1 MRRESLIEQLG
12 WLCAAMG
19 LALILTV
26 IVTLPSGAPP
36 FETIITLFKGGL
48 GSISKIGRVLASWV
62 PLTLCAVGLLVPFT
76 ARLWNIGVEGQVIMG
91 AIFCTAALRPFDE
104 GGATQI
110 ALAIVAGMA
119 GGAFWALLSGLLR
132 VFGRVH
138 EIFSGLGLNFVALG
152 VTLWLI
158 FGPWKR
164 PGVASMS
171 GTEPLDI
178 SLWLPRIGSMSVS
191 WAGLALTLAAIAFIY
206 VLLHRT
212 QWGLKLRA
220 VGENPKAATLFS
232 LGPRRRLLQAFMLCG
247 AFAGMAGAVQVLG
260 VYHRLLP
267 NISSN
272 YGYTA
277 LLVGMM
283 ASFRLPLVPFIC
295 LFFAVLNVGSIQ
307 LPLQLGLDSSLSGVI
322 QGVQWSF
329 PCSLFRDSDS
339 GSNRERRPI
348 KWTTHS
354 L

>member
-1 MRRESLIEQLG
+1 MKRDSLLTQIG
-12 WLCAAMG
+12 WLGAAVG

-26 IVTLPSGAPP
+26 LVTLPAGAPP
-36 FETIITLFKGGL
+36 FETLYVLFKGGL
-48 GSISKIGRVLASWV
+48 GSMSKIGRVLSVWV
-62 PLTLCAVGLLVPFT
+62 PLTLCSVGLLVPFT

-91 AIFCTAALRPFDE
+91 AIFATAALRPFDE
-104 GGATQI
+104 GGMLQI
-110 ALAIVAGMA
+110 ALAIAAAML
-119 GGAFWALLSGLLR
+119 GGALWALLSGLLR

-171 GTEPLDI
+171 GTEPIDI
-178 SLWLPRIGSMSVS
+178 SMWLPRLGNLSVS
-191 WAGLALTLAAIAFIY
+191 WVGLALAFAALIVIY
-206 VLLHRT
+206 ILMHRT
-212 QWGLKLRA
+212 EWGLKLRA

-232 LGPRRRLLQAFMLCG
+232 LGPRRRLLQAFMICG
-247 AFAGMAGAVQVLG
+247 ALAGLAGATQVLG

-267 NISSN
+267 AISSS

-307 LPLQLGLDSSLSGVI
+307 LPLQMGLDSSLSGVI
-322 QGVQWSF
+322 QGVMVLSVFIVQGLRIW
-329 PCSLFRDSDS
+329 LNQRKEAD
-339 GSNRERRPI
+339 
-348 KWTTHS
+348 
-354 L
+354 

>member
-1 MRRESLIEQLG
+1 MNRDSLLTQFG
-12 WLCAAMG
+12 WICAAFG
-19 LALILTV
+19 LALFLTILV
-26 IVTLPSGAPP
+26 AWPAGAPP
-36 FETIITLFKGGL
+36 FETIYVLFKGGV
-48 GSISKIGRVLASWV
+48 SSMSKIGRVLAGWV

-91 AIFCTAALRPFDE
+91 AIFCTAALRPFDD
-104 GGATQI
+104 GGALQI
-110 ALAIVAGMA
+110 ALAIGAAML
-119 GGAFWALLSGLLR
+119 GGALWALLAGCLR

-171 GTEPLDI
+171 GTQPLDM
-178 SLWLPRIGSMSVS
+178 SLWLPRLGKLSVS
-191 WAGLALTLAAIAFIY
+191 WVGLALAIAATIFVYI
-206 VLLHRT
+206 LLYRT
-212 QWGLKLRA
+212 KWGLKMRA

-232 LGPRRRLLQAFMLCG
+232 LGPRRRLLQAFMICG
-247 AFAGMAGAVQVLG
+247 ALAGLAGATQVLG

-267 NISSN
+267 AISSN

-295 LFFAVLNVGSIQ
+295 LFFAILNVGSIQ

-322 QGVQWSF
+322 QGVMVL
-329 PCSLFRDSDS
+329 SLFIVQGLRLWLRQRKEAD
-339 GSNRERRPI
+339 
-348 KWTTHS
+348 
-354 L
+354 

>member
-1 MRRESLIEQLG
+1 MNRDSLLTQLG
-12 WLCAAMG
+12 WFALAML
-19 LALILTV
+19 LALALTV
-26 IVTLPSGAPP
+26 IVAWPAGAPP
-36 FETIITLFKGGL
+36 LETIYVLFKGGV
-48 GSISKIGRVLASWV
+48 SSWSKVGRVLAGWV
-62 PLTLCAVGLLVPFT
+62 PLTLCSVGLLIPFT

-91 AIFCTAALRPFDE
+91 AIFCTAALRPFED
-104 GGATQI
+104 GGGTGVI
-110 ALAIVAGMA
+110 ILALAASVA
-119 GGAFWALLSGLLR
+119 GGALWALLAGLLR

-171 GTEPLDI
+171 GTKPLDI
-178 SLWLPRIGSMSVS
+178 SLWLPRLGNLSVS
-191 WAGLALTLAAIAFIY
+191 WVGLVLACAAVFLVYI
-206 VLLHRT
+206 LLHRT
-212 QWGLKLRA
+212 KWGLKMRA

-247 AFAGMAGAVQVLG
+247 GLAGLAGATQVLS

-267 NISSN
+267 NISSG

-277 LLVGMM
+277 LLVSMM
-283 ASFRLPLVPFIC
+283 ASFRLSLVPFIC

-322 QGVQWSF
+322 QGIMVL
-329 PCSLFRDSDS
+329 SLFIVQGLRLWLRQRKEAD
-339 GSNRERRPI
+339 
-348 KWTTHS
+348 
-354 L
+354 